1 MGTFS
6 HHLAACLLHTPIQ
19 AGLHGQE
26 SLSPVAGSPDT
37 GVDPA
42 SHQRTVLSSL
52 LHQWLL
58 RPVEGWPQ
66 QFQAAHQETRTFQRT
81 METLWPLIMEE
92 GSQASQSGAVRT
104 DAGRRSRGRGEA
116 GLPGP
121 WRTSIDQV
129 RSPTTLPWPVLPSG

>member
-26 SLSPVAGSPDT
+26 SCLRWQEVLIQGLTQHLTREPFFPPCSISGSSDLWRD
-37 GVDPA
+37 GH
-42 SHQRTVLSSL
+42 SNSR
-52 LHQWLL
+52 
-58 RPVEGWPQ
+58 
-66 QFQAAHQETRTFQRT
+66 HQETRTFQRT

-121 WRTSIDQV
+121 WRASIDQV